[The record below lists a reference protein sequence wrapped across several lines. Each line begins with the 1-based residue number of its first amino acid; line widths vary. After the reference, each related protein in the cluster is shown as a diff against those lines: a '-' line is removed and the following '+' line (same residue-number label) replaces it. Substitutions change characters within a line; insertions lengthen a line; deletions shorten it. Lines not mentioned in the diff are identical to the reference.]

1 MKKIRPQMV
10 NFCYIVV
17 VAVAVLLALIAAVSN
32 VKIFA
37 VVGLILL
44 VADVFFRLVFYR
56 CPYCHRYL
64 DRSAGAYCPYCGKEM
79 NE

>member
-1 MKKIRPQMV
+1 MKKLKPQMV
-10 NFCYIVV
+10 NFCCII
-17 VAVAVLLALIAAVSN
+17 VAVIAVTLAVVGAVSN
-32 VKIFA
+32 IKTLA
-37 VVGLILL
+37 TVGLILL
-44 VADVFFRLVFYR
+44 VADVFFRLAFYR

>member
-1 MKKIRPQMV
+1 MKKLKPQMV
-10 NFCYIVV
+10 NFCYIIIVV
-17 VAVAVLLALIAAVSN
+17 LAVALAAVGAISN
-32 VKIFA
+32 IKTFA
-37 VVGLILL
+37 TVGLILL

-64 DRSAGAYCPYCGKEM
+64 GRSAGAYCPYCGKEM

>member
-37 VVGLILL
+37 VVGLGLL
-44 VADVFFRLVFYR
+44 IVDVFFRLIFYR
-56 CPYCHRYL
+56 CPYCHKYL
-64 DRSAGAYCPYCGKEM
+64 GRTAGAKCPYCGKEM